1 MKKIK
6 FFKYHALGND
16 FLIIDRIG
24 NAYRSLDFTELAKG
38 ICSRRFGVGAD
49 GILVLSRS
57 RRLDCRMDIFNRD
70 GSWAEK
76 SANGLRIMAAYYRST
91 YSSKKVIQIETE
103 SDDAETKIISGGK
116 DKSLIRVC
124 LGKPRFGTK
133 DVPIKTRSRYH
144 INLPTRIGQHE
155 YTLTAVSV
163 GNPHAV
169 IFVDNFNFDWELLGS
184 AIENSS
190 RFPNRTNVE
199 FAKIRTRSKIILNEW
214 ERGAGATGSCG
225 TGAAAA
231 VAAGVV
237 CGFLNRTVEVEFAN
251 GSMKLEWKAKNDLL
265 YLTGPVEY
273 VGRGEYLLK

>member
-1 MKKIK
+1 MKKIE

-16 FLIIDRIG
+16 FLIIDRIS
-24 NAYRSLDFTELAKG
+24 NNYRSLDFTDLAKS

-49 GILVLSRS
+49 GILVISRS
-57 RRLDCRMDIFNRD
+57 RRLDCRMDIFNCD

-76 SANGLRIMAAYYRST
+76 SANGLRIAAAYYRSK
-91 YSSKKVIQIETE
+91 YSAKKVIHIETE
-103 SDDAETKIISGGK
+103 SDDAETKIFSGGK
-116 DKSLIRVC
+116 NRSLIQVC

-133 DVPIKTRSRYH
+133 DVPIRSRSRYH
-144 INLPTRIGQHE
+144 INLPTKIGRHE

-169 IFVDNFNFDWELLGS
+169 MFVDNFDFDWELLGS
-184 AIENSS
+184 VIENSPP
-190 RFPNRTNVE
+190 FPNRTNVE
-199 FAKIRTRSKIILNEW
+199 FVKIHTRSRIILNEW

-237 CGFLNRTVEVEFAN
+237 CGFLKRTVEVEFAS
-251 GSMKLEWKAKNDLL
+251 GSMKLEWNQKNDLL

-273 VGRGEYLLK
+273 VGHGEYLIK